1 MKTHPLFPVLLLSS
15 LSALAAS
22 PPSEASK
29 TGKPFPHVGLR
40 SDDGRSS
47 LDIGGALRVNYRDE
61 HWKST
66 ENNGRLLFD
75 TFRLDIQ
82 ATHEDFFSDLGYWFQ
97 DDGKRAI
104 DRGFVG
110 YRFSDLSSLQLGAPF
125 KPFGLEP

>member
-47 LDIGGALRVNYRDE
+47 LDIGGLVIPE
-61 HWKST
+61 
-66 ENNGRLLFD
+66 
-75 TFRLDIQ
+75 
-82 ATHEDFFSDLGYWFQ
+82 
-97 DDGKRAI
+97 
-104 DRGFVG
+104 
-110 YRFSDLSSLQLGAPF
+110 GARRITPQ
-125 KPFGLEP
+125 